1 MDMDLRTTGLR
12 YQAMMS
18 SLPEQFIKNKVALT
32 LLSDKL
38 LYLQV
43 ETIIENNSYTK
54 PQLSS

>member
-1 MDMDLRTTGLR
+1 MDLRTTGIGH
-12 YQAMMS
+12 QAMMS

-32 LLSDKL
+32 LLSNKL

>member
-1 MDMDLRTTGLR
+1 MDLRKTGIGH
-12 YQAMMS
+12 QAMMS
-18 SLPEQFIKNKVALT
+18 SLPEQFIKNKVALA

-54 PQLSS
+54 AQLSS